1 MHPDVECDITIM
13 GYGTKQKYTRSS
25 CYCMHSNVASLSQ
38 CMSCECCI
46 KGQGK
51 QVASISGALSFG
63 PVRDLKEANHYQGCI
78 MSMVA

>member
-1 MHPDVECDITIM
+1 M
-13 GYGTKQKYTRSS
+13 GLNWTEQKYTRSS
-25 CYCMHSNVASLSQ
+25 CYCMHSKVASLPQ

-51 QVASISGALSFG
+51 QVANISGALSFG